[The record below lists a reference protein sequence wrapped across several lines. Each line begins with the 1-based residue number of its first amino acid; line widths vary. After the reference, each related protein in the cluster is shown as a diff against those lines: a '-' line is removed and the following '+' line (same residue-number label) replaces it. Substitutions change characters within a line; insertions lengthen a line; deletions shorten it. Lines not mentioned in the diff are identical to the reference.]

1 MIQQNNQI
9 FLNKI
14 IDPDENV
21 ALIYGI
27 RFYVIFIPND
37 IFLQISLSANITI
50 NKDFKLFDELCE

>member
-14 IDPDENV
+14 IDPDKNI
-21 ALIYGI
+21 ALIHGI
-27 RFYVIFIPND
+27 LLYVIFIPND

-50 NKDFKLFDELCE
+50 NKDFKLLDELYE